1 MTPPLDMRPALVA
14 EDVEDLELSNFRAG
28 GTGPVARLCLR
39 EARQVYLHNCRPL
52 NDVAVFLS
60 VEGSGSQGILLQ
72 ANDLRRAGQDCRL
85 AEGVSEKTIIK
96 A

>member
-1 MTPPLDMRPALVA
+1 
-14 EDVEDLELSNFRAG
+14 
-28 GTGPVARLCLR
+28 
-39 EARQVYLHNCRPL
+39 L

-85 AEGVSEKTIIK
+85 AEGVSEKNDIK